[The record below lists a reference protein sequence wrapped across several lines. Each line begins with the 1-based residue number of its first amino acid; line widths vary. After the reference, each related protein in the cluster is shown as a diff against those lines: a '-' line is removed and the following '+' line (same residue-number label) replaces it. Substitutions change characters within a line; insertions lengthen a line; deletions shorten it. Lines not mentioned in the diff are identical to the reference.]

1 MSASN
6 DIRSLFKQF
15 GGQPEQ
21 YQEFARDDSGRGSS
35 VRWPLLSASGAQA
48 PAVSA
53 VNASASVPSAAHDVA
68 EVPVAATPAMSKPL
82 PQPEPEAS
90 DWSPA
95 GLRNLLA
102 KLAEEPAAAPV
113 SAPVAVQAR
122 PDLAHLRIIAVV
134 SSKGGVG
141 KTTMAA
147 NLASAL
153 RRSGRQVVAVDLDP
167 QNALHHHFQSADAQA
182 DVMEDAGIVHA
193 GQPWQAMG
201 RVSEDGV
208 RVVAHGMIDE
218 LQRPDFEHALQ
229 HDPLWL
235 ARHLA
240 EMEIAEGAIV
250 VIDTPPGPSVY
261 LRQALSVAN
270 LAMVVSLADPA
281 SYTSLPQIDKLIAAY
296 TQGRDD
302 FAGASYVINQV
313 DYSRQLNKDITQI
326 LRGLL
331 GKRLV
336 GIVHR
341 DQSISEALAYN
352 RNVLGYDP
360 NGRGC
365 HDVLDC
371 AQALI
376 GRLAVATA
384 ATAAAQ

>member
-21 YQEFARDDSGRGSS
+21 YQEFTRDDSARGSN
-35 VRWPLLSASGAQA
+35 VRWPLLSGSKPAAMPPVSAFEAA
-48 PAVSA
+48 PAV
-53 VNASASVPSAAHDVA
+53 AAPAA
-68 EVPVAATPAMSKPL
+68 EVPAPAAV
-82 PQPEPEAS
+82 PQAQSEAS

-102 KLAEEPAAAPV
+102 KLADAPVPAPV
-113 SAPVAVQAR
+113 SAPVVAQEL
-122 PDLAHLRIIAVV
+122 PDLGHLRIIAVV

-141 KTTMAA
+141 KTTLAA
-147 NLASAL
+147 SLASAL
-153 RRSGRQVVAVDLDP
+153 GRAGRQVVAVDLDP
-167 QNALHHHFQSADAQA
+167 QNALHHHFQPADTQA
-182 DVMEDAGIVHA
+182 NVMEDAGIVQA
-193 GQPWQAMG
+193 GQPWQEMG
-201 RVSEDGV
+201 RLSEDGV
-208 RVVAHGMIDE
+208 LVIAHGMLDE
-218 LQRPDFEHALQ
+218 QRRPEFEHGLQ

-240 EMEIAEGAIV
+240 EMDIAEGAIV

-281 SYTSLPQIDKLIAAY
+281 SYTSLPQVDKLIAAY
-296 TQGRDD
+296 TQGRDT

-313 DYSRQLNKDITQI
+313 DHSRQLNKDITQI

-331 GKRLV
+331 GKRLL

-365 HDVLDC
+365 HDILDC

-376 GRLAVATA
+376 GRLAVVTA
-384 ATAAAQ
+384 VTADAQ

>member
-21 YQEFARDDSGRGSS
+21 YQEFTRDDTGRGASG
-35 VRWPLLSASGAQA
+35 RWPLLSGSPAPVVSPVSASSAAPVVTPAQA
-48 PAVSA
+48 EVSA
-53 VNASASVPSAAHDVA
+53 GVPQTLANVA
-68 EVPVAATPAMSKPL
+68 
-82 PQPEPEAS
+82 PEAS

-102 KLAEEPAAAPV
+102 KLAEAPTPTPV
-113 SAPVAVQAR
+113 SAPLIDQAR
-122 PDLAHLRIIAVV
+122 PDLAHLRVIAVV
-134 SSKGGVG
+134 SSKGGAG

-167 QNALHHHFQSADAQA
+167 QNALHHHFTPADAQA
-182 DVMEDAGIVHA
+182 NVLEDAGVVQA
-193 GQPWQAMG
+193 GQPWQSMG
-201 RVSEDGV
+201 RVSEEGV
-208 RVVAHGMIDE
+208 LVVAHGLIDE
-218 LQRPDFEHALQ
+218 QQRPAFEHSLQ

-240 EMEIAEGAIV
+240 EMEIANGAIV

-281 SYTSLPQIDKLIAAY
+281 SYTSLPQIDKLITAY

-302 FAGASYVINQV
+302 FTGAAYVINQV

-331 GKRLV
+331 GKRLI

-365 HDVLDC
+365 HDILDC

-384 ATAAAQ
+384 AAQ

>member
-1 MSASN
+1 MSAS
-6 DIRSLFKQF
+6 
-15 GGQPEQ
+15 
-21 YQEFARDDSGRGSS
+21 
-35 VRWPLLSASGAQA
+35 
-48 PAVSA
+48 
-53 VNASASVPSAAHDVA
+53 SAAPVVTPAQA
-68 EVPVAATPAMSKPL
+68 EVPAGVPQTLANVA
-82 PQPEPEAS
+82 PEAS

-102 KLAEEPAAAPV
+102 KLAEAPTPTPV
-113 SAPVAVQAR
+113 SAPLIDQAR
-122 PDLAHLRIIAVV
+122 PDLAHLRVIAVV
-134 SSKGGVG
+134 SSKGGAG

-167 QNALHHHFQSADAQA
+167 QNALHHHFTPADAQA
-182 DVMEDAGIVHA
+182 NVLEDAGVVQA
-193 GQPWQAMG
+193 GQPWQSMG
-201 RVSEDGV
+201 RVSEEGV
-208 RVVAHGMIDE
+208 LVVAHGLIDE
-218 LQRPDFEHALQ
+218 QQRPAFEHSLQ

-240 EMEIAEGAIV
+240 EMEIANGAIV

-281 SYTSLPQIDKLIAAY
+281 SYTSLPQIDKLITAY

-302 FAGASYVINQV
+302 FTGAAYVINQV

-331 GKRLV
+331 GKRLI

-365 HDVLDC
+365 HDILDC

-384 ATAAAQ
+384 AAQ

>member
-15 GGQPEQ
+15 GGQPDQ
-21 YQEFARDDSGRGSS
+21 YQEFTRDDNGRGSS
-35 VRWPLLSASGAQA
+35 GRWPLLSGAPATSPAPA
-48 PAVSA
+48 PAVTA
-53 VNASASVPSAAHDVA
+53 LNPRVA
-68 EVPVAATPAMSKPL
+68 EPDPVLHSTVL
-82 PQPEPEAS
+82 PEVRPEPEVRHDPEAT
-90 DWSPA
+90 DWSAA

-102 KLAEEPAAAPV
+102 KLAENASPEPVKAPV
-113 SAPVAVQAR
+113 VSCER
-122 PDLAHLRIIAVV
+122 PDLEHIRVITVI

-141 KTTMAA
+141 KTTLAA

-153 RRSGRQVVAVDLDP
+153 RRAGRQVVAVDLDP
-167 QNALHHHFQSADAQA
+167 QNGLHHHFQPAEAPTS
-182 DVMEDAGIVHA
+182 VLEDAGIVQA
-193 GQPWQAMG
+193 GQPWQELG
-201 RVSEDGV
+201 KLSSDGV
-208 RVVAHGMIDE
+208 FVLPHGMIDE
-218 LQRPDFEHALQ
+218 DQRPAFEQSLQR
-229 HDPLWL
+229 DPMWL

-240 EMEIAEGAIV
+240 DMQIADGAIV
-250 VIDTPPGPSVY
+250 VVDTPPGPSVY

-270 LAMVVSLADPA
+270 IALVVSLADPA
-281 SYTSLPQIDKLIAAY
+281 SYTSLPQVDRLIAAY
-296 TQGRDD
+296 TQGRED

-313 DYSRQLNKDITQI
+313 DGSRQLNKDITQI

-331 GKRLV
+331 GKKMI

-365 HDVLDC
+365 HDILDC

-384 ATAAAQ
+384 EAQ